1 MRLYS
6 PPERLGLP
14 MAWAM
19 MASVC
24 VLPSVLLNAV
34 AVAAEAAEC
43 LRGGTAYVQGE
54 VLSNIPN
61 AGYLPDPAK
70 GPAQCQAECKARG
83 KMCAYWTWIKDGDA
97 KKARLAGGC
106 WLAGEKATATPM
118 EGAVSG
124 LKNCA
129 LPAIAAQSIDD
140 AGGSEPRLPD
150 EHGFLPP
157 AGCCKAHTAK
167 CMACKE
173 NKTLAD
179 YCAEARSSAV
189 VGCDSATMAGDT
201 SEDYS
206 IPSVAMLLGAAFFVA
221 AVGLAVWC
229 LVRGRPRQESGGL

>member
-1 MRLYS
+1 MV
-6 PPERLGLP
+6 
-14 MAWAM
+14 WAM

-34 AVAAEAAEC
+34 AVAAQATEC
-43 LRGGTAYVQGE
+43 FSSGTAYVQGGP
-54 VLSNIPN
+54 LSNIPN
-61 AGYLPDPAK
+61 AGYEADPAK
-70 GPAQCQAECKARG
+70 GPAQCQAQCEARG
-83 KMCAYWTWIKDGDA
+83 KMCAYWTWIKDGDPQI
-97 KKARLAGGC
+97 ARLAGGC
-106 WLAGEKATATPM
+106 WLASEKATATPM

-129 LPAIAAQSIDD
+129 LPSIAARSIDD

-157 AGCCKAHTAK
+157 ADCCKEHTAK
-167 CMACKE
+167 CMACIE

-179 YCAEARSSAV
+179 YCAEARSVAV
-189 VGCDSATMAGDT
+189 VGCDGATMADDT
-201 SEDYS
+201 AEHYTISL
-206 IPSVAMLLGAAFFVA
+206 PLLLGAAVFVA